1 MDRTWITC
9 DRLSVEYRSG
19 VADFLDFVI
28 LNAENR
34 MSIRCPC
41 TFCCNMEFQQVKD
54 HLFEKGFLLR
64 YIVWTWHGDHS
75 HSVKTIHIVWTDSK
89 SILSMSKI

>member
-1 MDRTWITC
+1 MDRSWITC

-19 VADFLDFVI
+19 VADFLDFAI

-41 TFCCNMEFQQVKD
+41 AFCCNMEFHTPQQVKD
-54 HLFEKGFLLR
+54 HLFEKDFLPR
-64 YIVWTWHGDHS
+64 YIGWT
-75 HSVKTIHIVWTDSK
+75 
-89 SILSMSKI
+89 